1 MNLYLQRIFSEKP
14 FFVLINIWKYSY
26 GSLERIPRGWV
37 ELCLTVNLPYCQYKN
52 NYKISYGTA
61 GYMPYK
67 QACLISGCALVKL
80 HCSILAFS
88 ENGSYLHSLVISERI
103 KLQISAWWQIKE
115 NSIKFLNFT
124 EKDYHSRF
132 FVVIFFVVI
141 FIPCTIFFFFL
152 IKGIYWNAI
161 KLGRIVGLWA

>member
-1 MNLYLQRIFSEKP
+1 
-14 FFVLINIWKYSY
+14 
-26 GSLERIPRGWV
+26 
-37 ELCLTVNLPYCQYKN
+37 
-52 NYKISYGTA
+52 
-61 GYMPYK
+61 MPYR

-152 IKGIYWNAI
+152 IKGIY
-161 KLGRIVGLWA
+161 